1 MSHKS
6 NVGLAR
12 TRLPRPTAGIIDDR
26 YMQQLVRALEELID
40 TVDATQHR
48 ELSELTITDIVSD
61 GSDLRIGDVFEDSG
75 ILKIVRAG
83 DVFAGSSVGTTASG
97 TVTVVTP

>member
-26 YMQQLVRALEELID
+26 YMQQLVRALD

-61 GSDLRIGDVFEDSG
+61 GSNLRIGDVFEDSG